1 VDEKKEKKNEV
12 RILYLL
18 LSDSPLF
25 KNYQPGPSGI
35 PSPELGA
42 GPFPE
47 SPLPFGP
54 FGESNPLPSG
64 TPSPAFGA
72 GPIPVAIALP
82 ANTTIP
88 ITKHIAIPIVFF
100 FIDISLNVLMGFFT

>member
-1 VDEKKEKKNEV
+1 LRKES
-12 RILYLL
+12 YTC

-25 KNYQPGPSGI
+25 KDYQPGPSEI

-47 SPLPFGP
+47 SPVPFGP

-64 TPSPAFGA
+64 IPSPAFGA
-72 GPIPVAIALP
+72 GPMPVAIALP
-82 ANTTIP
+82 ANPTIP
-88 ITKHIAIPIVFF
+88 ITKQVAITMVFF
-100 FIDISLNVLMGFFT
+100 FIDISYTVLIDFFI

>member
-1 VDEKKEKKNEV
+1 MGKREKKNEV
-12 RILYLL
+12 GILYLF
-18 LSDSPLF
+18 LSDSLLF

-47 SPLPFGP
+47 SPVPFGP

-72 GPIPVAIALP
+72 GPMPVAIALP
-82 ANTTIP
+82 ANPTIP
-88 ITKHIAIPIVFF
+88 ITKQVIITKVFF
-100 FIDISLNVLMGFFT
+100 FIDISYTILMDFFT